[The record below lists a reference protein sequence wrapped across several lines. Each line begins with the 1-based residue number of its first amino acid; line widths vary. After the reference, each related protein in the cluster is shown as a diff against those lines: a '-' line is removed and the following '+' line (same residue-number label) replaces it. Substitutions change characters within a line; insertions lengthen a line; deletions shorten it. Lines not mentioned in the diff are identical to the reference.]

1 MRRAIGGMLV
11 IVACA
16 VPARADRARVGP
28 ALQVRVIDPAAT
40 AGPYDLFR
48 RTHVR
53 HLLGGRAMSVSALP
67 IVLEPGVVEASAME
81 VGVEDAQPLPP
92 VAGAPFAG
100 PSIALSEGD
109 VVLASESDLV
119 ATAIHETVGDRAL
132 DAVLVALGR
141 NAAAQETLGP
151 SLTRALALAGD
162 RPLIVGA
169 AIARDGCDEVAI
181 PDGLRCTID
190 VRGRTGARG
199 DACDCQGVFVSESA
213 VASWW
218 QEHAVWPL
226 REELGVELAGWALT
240 LRATPVPARDRA
252 RALGDPR

>member
-11 IVACA
+11 VVACA
-16 VPARADRARVGP
+16 LPAAADHHGGDATLR
-28 ALQVRVIDPAAT
+28 VRVIDPAAT
-40 AGPYDLFR
+40 PGPYDLFR

-67 IVLEPGVVEASAME
+67 IVLAPGVVEASAME

-132 DAVLVALGR
+132 DAVLIALGR
-141 NAAAQETLGP
+141 GAAGQDTLGP
-151 SLTRALALAGD
+151 SLIRALALAGD

-169 AIARDGCDEVAI
+169 AIARDACDEVAI
-181 PDGLRCTID
+181 PEGLRCTID

-213 VASWW
+213 VAEWW

-226 REELGVELAGWALT
+226 REELGVELAGWAVT
-240 LRATPVPARDRA
+240 LRATPAGARESA